1 MAKIKVVKKLRKGK
15 VKAKTLSNKKVSPV
29 KPTNQFAD
37 KYLQFYD
44 DIKIPSRRYDW

>member
-15 VKAKTLSNKKVSPV
+15 VKAKTLSNKKVPV
-29 KPTNQFAD
+29 TPTNQFAD

-44 DIKIPSRRYDW
+44 DVKIPSRRYDW

>member
-1 MAKIKVVKKLRKGK
+1 MAKIKVVKKLPKGK
-15 VKAKTLSNKKVSPV
+15 VKAKSKVRKQTV
-29 KPTNQFAD
+29 AKPTNQFTD

>member
-15 VKAKTLSNKKVSPV
+15 IKAKTLNNKKVV
-29 KPTNQFAD
+29 AAPTNKFTD
-37 KYLQFYD
+37 NYLQFYD

>member
-15 VKAKTLSNKKVSPV
+15 VKAKTLSNKKVPI
-29 KPTNQFAD
+29 KQTNQFAD

>member
-1 MAKIKVVKKLRKGK
+1 MTKIKVVKKLRKGK
-15 VKAKTLSNKKVSPV
+15 VKTKTLSNKKVV
-29 KPTNQFAD
+29 ATPTNKFTD